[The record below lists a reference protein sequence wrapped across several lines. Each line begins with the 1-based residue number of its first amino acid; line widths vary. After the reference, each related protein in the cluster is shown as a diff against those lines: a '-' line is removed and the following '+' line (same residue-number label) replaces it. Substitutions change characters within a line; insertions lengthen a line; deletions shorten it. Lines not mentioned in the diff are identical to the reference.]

1 MYLVVSNI
9 SKRPN
14 IRSLLLTAAA
24 FGCTGVFIVGQRQFD
39 MSPDGPDLP
48 GQIKTCVQEGRM
60 VIRRFEKWHECVL
73 YLKENNVQ
81 LVGVEIHEDAQNIN
95 DFVAQEPTAD
105 VAFLMGNEGQGL
117 NAKQMDS
124 CDAFVIISQ
133 YGGGTASL
141 NVNVAASIVLHRF
154 HEYQRTRQ
162 RKNCVDCNSGYKT
175 PRRTSRDSTHITS
188 RDSTHN
194 ASYADKLF

>member
-1 MYLVVSNI
+1 LDIHDSNDKSLNAPETTSQVPRMYLVVSNI

-24 FGCTGVFIVGQRQFD
+24 FGCNGVFVVGQRQFD
-39 MSPDGPDLP
+39 MSPDGPDIP
-48 GQIKTCVQEGRM
+48 GQIKTCVKEGRIA
-60 VIRRFEKWHECVL
+60 IRRFDKWNECIL
-73 YLKENNVQ
+73 YLKENNIK
-81 LVGVEIHEDAQNIN
+81 LMGVEIHEDAQNID

-117 NAKQMDS
+117 SEKQMNS
-124 CDAFVIISQ
+124 CDAFVVISQ

-154 HEYQRTRQ
+154 HEYQRTR
-162 RKNCVDCNSGYKT
+162 
-175 PRRTSRDSTHITS
+175 
-188 RDSTHN
+188 
-194 ASYADKLF
+194 

>member
-1 MYLVVSNI
+1 MDINDSNDKSPNAPETSQAPRMYLVVSNI

-24 FGCTGVFIVGQRQFD
+24 FGCSGVFVVGQRQFD
-39 MSPDGPDLP
+39 TSPDGTDVP
-48 GQIKTCVQEGRM
+48 GQIKNCIRQGRM
-60 VIRRFEKWHECVL
+60 VIRHFDKWHECIL
-73 YLKENNVQ
+73 YLKEHNIQ
-81 LVGVEIHEDAQNIN
+81 LVGVEIHQDAIN
-95 DFVAQEPTAD
+95 LDVFVAQEPTSD

-117 NAKQMDS
+117 SAKQMDS

-154 HEYQRTRQ
+154 HEYQQIRQ
-162 RKNCVDCNSGYKT
+162 RK
-175 PRRTSRDSTHITS
+175 
-188 RDSTHN
+188 
-194 ASYADKLF
+194 